1 MAEKTKS
8 LAKTDLTLREKR
20 AVLAFVRGIREALGD
35 KLVAVTLFGSKV
47 RGGSGRESDIDM
59 MVVLRGKDRKAED
72 KVFHILVDV
81 KLATDAYLAP
91 IVYTRREYERVKR
104 LGSFF
109 VKAVEEEGIPL

>member
-1 MAEKTKS
+1 MKMNPLDKTH
-8 LAKTDLTLREKR
+8 LTPREKK
-20 AVLAFVRGIREALGD
+20 AVAAFVREIRKELGD

-47 RGGSGRESDIDM
+47 RGGSGPESDIDLLI
-59 MVVLRGKDRKAED
+59 VLRGKDPKAED
-72 KVFHILVDV
+72 KVFHVLVDV

-109 VKAVEEEGIPL
+109 IEAVEEEGVPL